1 MKQQDFRLPS
11 PQWPL
16 GRAGAPGS
24 KSLVGGVPWA
34 SEANGQEPF
43 ADRSGVGAADAAPDE
58 IANGLPRVF
67 DPAIPAGPAAAAAL
81 SGSGGVGERLKEF
94 IRNSPAFSVSLSLH
108 CLLLLLLTLWV
119 VRERP
124 LKKLRLSLA
133 FGPANVQANDNGI
146 DIVPAKEPTKQPDEV
161 MTEVAKTDLPTVNS
175 PQAAPTPKP
184 EMPDV
189 AVGTADADKPM
200 VAPAVGMLLAGR
212 EAGRKEV
219 LLGAAGGGDVTEL
232 AVTLALDWLKKQQN
246 QKDGLWSLTGPYD
259 DGGSQ
264 ENQLAATAMALLAF
278 QGAGNTFTEGPHR
291 AVVARAWRSLLRQ
304 QQEDGSFDVG
314 QVPMQHALYS
324 HAQATMA
331 LCELY
336 GMSRDPKLAEPAAR
350 AVAYCVAAQGPNG
363 GWRYEPGKPG
373 DMSVTGWYVMAL
385 KTAEMAGMGVPVAT
399 FEGIGGF
406 LDTVASGNGS
416 RYGYRRDSPLK
427 PAGPVTAAV
436 TAEGLLCRQYLGWPQ
451 KDPRLVEGLE
461 LLMAENPLDFES
473 DTKDV
478 YAWYYIT
485 QVAHHMEGE
494 AWRRWN
500 DRLREVLPRE
510 QAVKGKQRGSWD
522 PSLDKWGHI
531 GGRLFVTSFCVYMLE
546 TYYRHLP
553 LYAAQQA
560 KAP

>member
-1 MKQQDFRLPS
+1 M
-11 PQWPL
+11 
-16 GRAGAPGS
+16 
-24 KSLVGGVPWA
+24 
-34 SEANGQEPF
+34 
-43 ADRSGVGAADAAPDE
+43 
-58 IANGLPRVF
+58 
-67 DPAIPAGPAAAAAL
+67 
-81 SGSGGVGERLKEF
+81 
-94 IRNSPAFSVSLSLH
+94 
-108 CLLLLLLTLWV
+108 
-119 VRERP
+119 
-124 LKKLRLSLA
+124 A
-133 FGPANVQANDNGI
+133 FGPASIQANDNGI

-161 MTEVAKTDLPTVNS
+161 MTEVAKTELPTVKS

-189 AVGTADADKPM
+189 AVGTAAADKPM

-219 LLGAAGGGDVTEL
+219 LLGAAGGGDETER

-259 DGGSQ
+259 DAGSQ
-264 ENQLAATAMALLAF
+264 ENELAATAMAILAF
-278 QGAGNTFTEGPHR
+278 QGAGNTLTEGPHR
-291 AVVARAWRSLLRQ
+291 AVVARAWRSLLKA

-373 DMSVTGWYVMAL
+373 DMSVTGWYMMAL
-385 KTAEMAGMGVPVAT
+385 KTAEMAGMQVPAAT

-406 LDTVASGNGS
+406 LDTVANGNGS

-461 LLMAENPLDFES
+461 LLMAENRLNFES

-510 QAVKGKQRGSWD
+510 QVVKGKQRGSWD
-522 PSLDKWGHI
+522 PSLDRWGHI

-553 LYAAQQA
+553 LYAAQQGEG
-560 KAP
+560 P